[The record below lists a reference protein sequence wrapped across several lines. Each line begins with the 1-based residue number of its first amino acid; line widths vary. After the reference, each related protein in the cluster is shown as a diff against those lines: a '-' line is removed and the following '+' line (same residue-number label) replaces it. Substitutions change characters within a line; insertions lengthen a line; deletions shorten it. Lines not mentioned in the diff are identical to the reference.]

1 MRTFLV
7 SAALCLF
14 LTACEQ
20 QGPAER
26 AGEEIDEAVDSLQRD
41 AQDMQEQVDDAID
54 DARQEAEDAA
64 EDLRDE
70 VDPNS

>member
-1 MRTFLV
+1 MRTILV
-7 SAALCLF
+7 AAALCLV

-20 QGPAER
+20 EGPAER
-26 AGEEIDEAVDSLQRD
+26 AGEEVDEAVESLQRD
-41 AQDMQEQVDDAID
+41 AEEMQEQVDDAID